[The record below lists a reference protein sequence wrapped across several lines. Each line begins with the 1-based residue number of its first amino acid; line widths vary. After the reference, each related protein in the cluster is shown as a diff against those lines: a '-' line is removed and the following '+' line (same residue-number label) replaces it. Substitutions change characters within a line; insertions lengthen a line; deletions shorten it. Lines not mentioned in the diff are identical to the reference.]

1 MSTIKV
7 RLKDVGGN
15 VIHPE
20 TDWSIVQNK
29 PSSYPTTWSEVNGR
43 PSSYPTTW
51 SEVNGRPSIAFKTHT
66 GDTSN
71 PVSEIWERSSPSAES
86 DTKSFTSTISMT
98 TSRIVSAAT
107 MGAAYGGSKNRCYLQ
122 AEASKN
128 EQVIRLRGQKI
139 LMDAGQKILMNAD
152 EITVCDEYTGN
163 SYVPLNQYPI
173 EWTSIANK
181 PSNGDES
188 GVYLFQF
195 TMGLTNFTT
204 VLICT
209 HQVDAA
215 SGETYTTRY
224 LDDAGDWVLAP
235 SGWQYSATKLF

>member
-29 PSSYPTTWSEVNGR
+29 PSSYPTTWSEVSGR

-51 SEVNGRPSIAFKTHT
+51 SEVNGRPSIAFKTYT

-71 PVSEIWERSSPSAES
+71 PVSEIWERSS
-86 DTKSFTSTISMT
+86 DTKSFTSTISML
-98 TSRIVSAAT
+98 TSRIDSTVT
-107 MGAAYGGSKNRCYLQ
+107 MKAAYGGSRCYLQ

-128 EQVIRLRGQKI
+128 EQAIRLKGQKI
-139 LMDAGQKILMNAD
+139 LMDAD
-152 EITVCDEYTGN
+152 EITVCDENTGN

-195 TMGLTNFTT
+195 TMGLTNFST

-209 HQVDAA
+209 HKVDAA
-215 SGETYTTRY
+215 SGNTYTTRY

-235 SGWQYSATKLF
+235 SGWQNSSMKLF

>member
-29 PSSYPTTWSEVNGR
+29 PSSYPTTWSEVSGR

-51 SEVNGRPSIAFKTHT
+51 SEVNGRPSIAFKTYS
-66 GDTSN
+66 GDTNN
-71 PVSEIWERSSPSAES
+71 PVSEIWERSG

-107 MGAAYGGSKNRCYLQ
+107 MKAAYGGSRCYLQ

-128 EQVIRLRGQKI
+128 EQVIRLKGQNI
-139 LMDAGQKILMNAD
+139 RIDAGQKILMNAD

-195 TMGLTNFTT
+195 TMGLTNFST

-209 HQVDAA
+209 HKVDAA
-215 SGETYTTRY
+215 SGNTYTTRY

-235 SGWQYSATKLF
+235 SGWQNSSMKLF